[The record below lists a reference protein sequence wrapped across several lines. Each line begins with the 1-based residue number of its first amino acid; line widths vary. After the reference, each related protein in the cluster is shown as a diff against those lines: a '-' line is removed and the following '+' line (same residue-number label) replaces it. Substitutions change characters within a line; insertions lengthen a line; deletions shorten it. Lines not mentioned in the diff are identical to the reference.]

1 MSKKKNKIPRLTD
14 EQYNL
19 YIAGL
24 RNNETTNEA
33 APFFDDEG
41 NLIVPEQFTSDDK

>member
-24 RNNETTNEA
+24 RNNETANEA

-41 NLIVPEQFTSDDK
+41 NLIVPEQFKRED

>member
-24 RNNETTNEA
+24 RNNETSNEA
-33 APFFDDEG
+33 APYFDDEG
-41 NLIVPEQFTSDDK
+41 NLIIPEQLAHEDN

>member
-24 RNNETTNEA
+24 RNNETGNEA

-41 NLIVPEQFTSDDK
+41 NLIVPEQLTRDE